1 MAFDGEAFVARFNT
15 VWNGHDLDGI
25 LAMMTDDVVFEAS
38 FGKDPWGAGVV
49 GQAAVRE
56 FLEDMFR
63 RIPDVR
69 WDEIRIFACTELAVV
84 EWLTTGTPRG
94 GTRYEVQGCDVLAL
108 RHGKIAAKPPTER
121 PSSNRLAFFSS
132 LHRAGRDDR
141 RVEGCLAVEV
151 PQHVVLVDVVL
162 LVVAVGGRDPQAR
175 NAEDGAADGHRQR
188 APQDRQC
195 HRLLAPALLQAH
207 A

>member
-38 FGKDPWGAGVV
+38 FGKDPWGARVV

-56 FLEDMFR
+56 FLEDMCR

-69 WDEIRIFACTELAVV
+69 WDEIRHFACPELAVV
-84 EWLTTGTPRG
+84 EWLTTGTPRA

-108 RHGKIAAKPPTER
+108 RNGKISAKR
-121 PSSNRLAFFSS
+121 SYRK
-132 LHRAGRDDR
+132 G
-141 RVEGCLAVEV
+141 
-151 PQHVVLVDVVL
+151 L
-162 LVVAVGGRDPQAR
+162 L
-175 NAEDGAADGHRQR
+175 
-188 APQDRQC
+188 
-195 HRLLAPALLQAH
+195 
-207 A
+207 